1 MRTVVLYGMLS
12 MFTSFVAALPGTV
25 TWGADVPRSA
35 RMIKEAGNDFLSAKR
50 YADAIDCYL
59 QALEIYPDF
68 ADAHYNLGVAF
79 LKGYR
84 AYRLARY
91 HFERY
96 LSLEPGAPDRED
108 IEILVEAL
116 TQKEKPLPPEPGRI
130 VAVVGG
136 RLLISGKAWIR
147 PGERIEVVD
156 GKSPCASL
164 VAQYVYPDCILTQR
178 IRDARTLKKI
188 QPGLAVAT
196 RR

>member
-1 MRTVVLYGMLS
+1 MRVRTVVFYGILV
-12 MFTSFVAALPGTV
+12 VAGLLATGTRA
-25 TWGADVPRSA
+25 ADVPRSA

-68 ADAHYNLGVAF
+68 AEAHYNLGVAF

-96 LSLEPGAPDRED
+96 LALEPGAPDRQDVET
-108 IEILVEAL
+108 LVAAL
-116 TQKEKPLPPEPGRI
+116 AQRESPLPGEPGRV
-130 VAVVGG
+130 VAVVGDRLVVSG
-136 RLLISGKAWIR
+136 RGWIR
-147 PGERIEVVD
+147 PGGRIEVVD
-156 GKSPCASL
+156 GDTPCATL
-164 VAQYVYPDCILTQR
+164 MAQYVYPDCILTQR
-178 IRDARTLKKI
+178 IRDARTLERI

-196 RR
+196 GR

>member
-1 MRTVVLYGMLS
+1 MRRRTVALYGMLL
-12 MFTSFVAALPGTV
+12 VAGLLATGAR
-25 TWGADVPRSA
+25 GADVPRSA

-68 ADAHYNLGVAF
+68 AEAHYNLGVAF

-91 HFERY
+91 HFEQY
-96 LSLEPGAPDRED
+96 LALEPGAPDRED
-108 IEILVEAL
+108 VETLVDAL
-116 TQKEKPLPPEPGRI
+116 AQREKPLPDEPGRV
-130 VAVVGG
+130 VAVVGDRLVVSG
-136 RLLISGKAWIR
+136 REWIR

-156 GKSPCASL
+156 GETPCASL

-178 IRDARTLKKI
+178 IRDARTLERI
-188 QPGLAVAT
+188 QPGLAVAAG
-196 RR
+196 R

>member
-1 MRTVVLYGMLS
+1 MTVRTLVMYGMLL
-12 MFTSFVAALPGTV
+12 VVGLAAGA
-25 TWGADVPRSA
+25 WGVDVPRSA
-35 RMIKEAGNDFLSAKR
+35 RMIKEAGNDFLAAKR

-68 ADAHYNLGVAF
+68 AEAHYNLGVAF

-84 AYRLARY
+84 AYHLARF

-96 LSLEPGAPDRED
+96 LALRPEASDRED
-108 IEILVEAL
+108 VETLVDALAEREA
-116 TQKEKPLPPEPGRI
+116 PLPSEPGRV
-130 VAVVGG
+130 VAVVGD
-136 RLLISGKAWIR
+136 RLVVSGKEWIR

-156 GKSPCASL
+156 GEVPCASL

-178 IRDARTLKKI
+178 IRDARTLERI

-196 RR
+196 GR